1 MADGTGIEDGAADSI
16 ARSPTVDA
24 WLEAL
29 PDQSCGA
36 DPEYDDEFR
45 EMEKAAIGKP
55 GTQFAEDSDA
65 VAPDWR
71 AVSGYAETLFER
83 TRDVRVAIYWARSR
97 LRTEGFASLP
107 SSLRLVHG
115 LLDRHWDAVHPM
127 PDGDDAY
134 ARVNALND
142 MASATSL
149 LGDLRE
155 SMVVS
160 DRTIGEV
167 RARDVEI
174 ALGTLEA
181 RSTDPSYSR
190 SQIEQML
197 AAAAASNPE
206 LVAVPRVALEY
217 VERLKD
223 LMRERVGY
231 ASAPEMVPITAILGS
246 VGEMMPAAESA
257 APAPEPEG
265 DGSVRADAGPRGA
278 LRSGLPGVIDTR
290 ADALKAID
298 MVCDYL
304 ERTEPTNPAQ
314 LLLRRARRLVNKNFL
329 ELVRELAPESLG
341 EVARIMGMSA
351 DEVASSE

>member
-1 MADGTGIEDGAADSI
+1 MADGTGIGDSAASEL

-24 WLEAL
+24 WLEPL
-29 PDQSCGA
+29 PDQPCGA

-45 EMEKAAIGKP
+45 EMEKASIGKP

-65 VAPDWR
+65 VPPDWL
-71 AVSGYAETLFER
+71 AVSTYAETMFER
-83 TRDVRVAIYWARSR
+83 ARDVRVAIYWARSR
-97 LRTEGFASLP
+97 LRLDGLASLP
-107 SSLRLVHG
+107 ASLRLVHG
-115 LLDRHWDAVHPM
+115 LLDRHWGEVHPV

-142 MASATSL
+142 MAAPAGL

-155 SMVVS
+155 AIVIS
-160 DRTIGEV
+160 DRAIGEL
-167 RARDVEI
+167 RARDVEV
-174 ALGTLEA
+174 ALGTLEP
-181 RSTDPSYSR
+181 RTSDPAYSR
-190 SQIEQML
+190 SQVEQML
-197 AAAAASNPE
+197 AAAVASTPE
-206 LVAVPRVALEY
+206 LRLVPQVALDY
-217 VERLKD
+217 LNRLTD

-231 ASAPEMVPITAILGS
+231 ASAPELATLTTLLGAI
-246 VGEMMPAAESA
+246 GEVMPAADDAA
-257 APAPEPEG
+257 APAAEG
-265 DGSVRADAGPRGA
+265 EGAAFRADLAPRAAGRT
-278 LRSGLPGVIDTR
+278 GLPGVIDTR

-329 ELVRELAPESLG
+329 ELVRELAPESLN
-341 EVARIMGMSA
+341 EVARIMGRSV